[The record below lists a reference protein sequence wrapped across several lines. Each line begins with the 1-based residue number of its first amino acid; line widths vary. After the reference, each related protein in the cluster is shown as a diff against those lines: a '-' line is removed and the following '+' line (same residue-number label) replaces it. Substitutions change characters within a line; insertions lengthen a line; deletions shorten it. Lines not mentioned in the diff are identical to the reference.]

1 MLAATIPALM
11 SEVTTSGTI
20 ALLMRVSRRAYRLVR
35 AHEDVLGMK
44 LKSFIALNYLREED
58 PVTQRALGDT
68 LMLDANNCV
77 LLLNELEEHG
87 WVRRVRDPADRR
99 RHIVQMTPAG
109 AKALAQAE
117 RALDKLEPYVLKGLD
132 DDEIGVLQGLLRQA
146 ADGGA

>member
-1 MLAATIPALM
+1 M
-11 SEVTTSGTI
+11 SHATTSGSI

-35 AHEDVLGMK
+35 ANEDVLGMK

-77 LLLNELEEHG
+77 LLLNELEEHD
-87 WVRRVRDPADRR
+87 WVRRVRDPTDRR

-109 AKALAQAE
+109 VKALARAE
-117 RALDKLEPYVLKGLD
+117 QALDTLEDDVLTGLD
-132 DDEIGVLQGLLRQA
+132 DGDRAALQGLLRQA
-146 ADGGA
+146 ADGWA